1 MDKTK
6 ILFVDDN
13 IKFINNIR
21 AYLKLVAPEYEV
33 YTTGTGED
41 GLRILKKEKPNIFF
55 CDLFLLDIDG
65 DKVIEEAKSISP
77 STIFIMLTAYTDEKT
92 EVRLKAMGIKH
103 IIYKPLEDME
113 TVVSLIRRLSPNV
126 NADKGHCV

>member
-21 AYLKLVAPEYEV
+21 DYLKLVAPEYDV
-33 YTTGTGED
+33 FTTGTGED
-41 GLRILKKEKPNIFF
+41 GLRILKEEKPNIFF

-65 DKVIEEAKSISP
+65 DKVIERAQSLSP
-77 STIFIMLTAYTDEKT
+77 NTIFIMLTAYTDEKT
-92 EVRLKAMGIKH
+92 EERLKRMGIKH
-103 IIYKPLEDME
+103 IIYKPLEDMD
-113 TVVSLIRRLSPNV
+113 TIVSLIRRLSS
-126 NADKGHCV
+126 KI